1 MVLSNFLANI
11 WGISFI
17 TIALSL
23 LIYQENIKKIF
34 ELVENK
40 TNLFFCGVLSLIVG
54 VAMVLS
60 HNIWVLNWRL
70 AITLLGWLI
79 LARGIALLFFPK
91 ICLIFLRKIK
101 DNQNIPFALVAV
113 VILGCILIYFGFTA

>member
-11 WGISFI
+11 WGLSFI
-17 TIALSL
+17 IIALSL

-34 ELVENK
+34 ELAENK
-40 TNLFFCGVLSLIVG
+40 TNLFICGVLSLILG
-54 VAMVLS
+54 IAMVLS
-60 HNIWVLNWRL
+60 HNIWVSNWRIV
-70 AITLLGWLI
+70 ITLLGWLI
-79 LARGIALLFFPK
+79 LVRGIVLLFFPK
-91 ICLIFLRKIK
+91 ICLNFLKKIK